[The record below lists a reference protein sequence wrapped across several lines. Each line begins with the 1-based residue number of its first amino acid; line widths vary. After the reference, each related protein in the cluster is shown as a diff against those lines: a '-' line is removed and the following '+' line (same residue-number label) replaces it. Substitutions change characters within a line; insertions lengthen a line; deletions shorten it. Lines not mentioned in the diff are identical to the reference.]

1 MYMKSDLAGLG
12 LRSRQTSRKL
22 RSLVYWTKLSE
33 LETPPALPDM
43 SNSKKDTLKLERM
56 QSKVMS
62 RRCED
67 QYRKHERKEKNRF
80 L

>member
-1 MYMKSDLAGLG
+1 
-12 LRSRQTSRKL
+12 
-22 RSLVYWTKLSE
+22 
-33 LETPPALPDM
+33 M

-67 QYRKHERKEKNRF
+67 QYRKHERGKKKQTGFYRSERF
-80 L
+80 KKMKKP

>member
-1 MYMKSDLAGLG
+1 
-12 LRSRQTSRKL
+12 
-22 RSLVYWTKLSE
+22 
-33 LETPPALPDM
+33 M

-67 QYRKHERKEKNRF
+67 QYRKHERKKKNKQVSIDQKDLKR
-80 L
+80 